1 MRSLAGARAIVT
13 GGSRGIGLAIAKHF
27 AAEGASIT
35 LVGRDEARLQTALQ
49 SLALRPDLAPPAAAP
64 PRHDTYAF
72 DVADQSGWHRLMEGM
87 KPNNQKVDVLV
98 NAAGV
103 SQNSL
108 LYRTGAPDVK
118 EILGTNLVGTING
131 CQVVIKSM
139 MQQKSGC
146 IVNVSSL
153 LATHAGRGASVYAAS
168 KAGIVGLTRALAW
181 EVGRFGIRINVILP
195 GYIQTEMTAS
205 VAKSVNLESLI
216 PLGRLGSAEEV
227 ADAAAFLVKNPYA
240 HNTVLNLDGGLSAT

>member
-1 MRSLAGARAIVT
+1 MRSLAGAHAIVT

-27 AAEGASIT
+27 AAEGASIS

-49 SLALRPDLAPPAAAP
+49 SLELKPGLTLHSAPKHA
-64 PRHDTYAF
+64 TYAF
-72 DVADQSGWHRLMEGM
+72 DVGKTSGWQSLMSQI
-87 KPNNQKVDVLV
+87 KSNKQNVDILI
-98 NAAGV
+98 NAAGIT
-103 SQNSL
+103 QNSFL
-108 LYRTGAPDVK
+108 FNSATTDMRA
-118 EILGTNLVGTING
+118 ILNTNLEGTMHG
-131 CQVVIKSM
+131 CQFVIQKM
-139 MQQKSGC
+139 MKQKSGC

-195 GYIQTEMTAS
+195 GYIETEMTAS
-205 VAKSVNLESLI
+205 IAKSDSLESLI
-216 PLGRLGSAEEV
+216 PLGRLGSVEEV
-227 ADAAAFLVKNPYA
+227 ADAAAFLVKNSYA

>member
-1 MRSLAGARAIVT
+1 MRSLAGAHAIVT

-27 AAEGASIT
+27 ASEGASIT
-35 LVGRDEARLQTALQ
+35 LVGRDEARLQTALK
-49 SLALRPDLAPPAAAP
+49 SLDLKPGLAPMAEP
-64 PRHDTYAF
+64 PKHTTFAF
-72 DVADQSGWHRLMEGM
+72 NVANLTGWQLMMKQMKADKRDVDILI
-87 KPNNQKVDVLV
+87 
-98 NAAGV
+98 NAAGIT
-103 SQNSL
+103 QNSFL
-108 LYRTGAPDVK
+108 FSTGVPDIK
-118 EILGTNLVGTING
+118 EILNTNLEGTILG
-131 CQVVIKSM
+131 CQQVVKKM

-146 IVNVSSL
+146 IVNISSL

-205 VAKSVNLESLI
+205 IAKSANLESLI

-227 ADAAAFLVKNPYA
+227 ADAAAFLVKNSYA

>member
-1 MRSLAGARAIVT
+1 MRSLTGARAIVT

-27 AAEGASIT
+27 ASEGAGIT

-49 SLALRPDLAPPAAAP
+49 SLDLKPGLA
-64 PRHDTYAF
+64 HDTYAF
-72 DVADQSGWHRLMEGM
+72 DVVNQSGWHHLMKRM
-87 KPNNQKVDVLV
+87 KTNNQRVDILI
-98 NAAGV
+98 NAAGIT
-103 SQNSL
+103 QNSFL
-108 LYRTGAPDVK
+108 FKTEVPDIR
-118 EILGTNLVGTING
+118 EILSTNLEGTING
-131 CQVVIKSM
+131 CQVVIKTM

-181 EVGRFGIRINVILP
+181 EVGRFGIRVNVILP

-205 VAKSVNLESLI
+205 IAKSANLESLI
-216 PLGRLGSAEEV
+216 PLARLGSAEEV